1 MSKENYQFVRDSLL
15 FLGGLAGVVH
25 ETVMATSERPA
36 LLMLFAVMMG
46 LTAYART
53 DDARKKNGK
62 AEDDKAER
70 RQGERRRGRRDEDD
84 DDDGADLDG

>member
-1 MSKENYQFVRDSLL
+1 MSKERYQLVRDATL

-25 ETVMATSERPA
+25 ETVVALQERPA

-53 DDARKKNGK
+53 DDARKKNG
-62 AEDDKAER
+62 AEDRRQGVEER
-70 RQGERRRGRRDEDD
+70 RQGDRQRVDEDEGD
-84 DDDGADLDG
+84 DD